1 MKVAGDGRVSRLLWC
16 AVVSFPLSAVSLH
29 SRGASKSCEVLFFHR
44 RSVLPKVVGDGYVSR
59 LLWCVVA
66 LFSSI
71 FGTVTFLRYFQVLLG
86 PISKYKRCVVLCLFP
101 GLNRPN
107 PVAC

>member
-1 MKVAGDGRVSRLLWC
+1 MVVCLVFYGVRLFLFLYLRYRYTLE
-16 AVVSFPLSAVSLH
+16 VHLSLV
-29 SRGASKSCEVLFFHR
+29 RSCFFHR

-66 LFSSI
+66 PFAPFFSI
-71 FGTVTFLRYFQVLLG
+71 FGTITFLRYFQVLLG
-86 PISKYKRCVVLCLFP
+86 PILNTNVAPVFCLFP

>member
-16 AVVSFPLSAVSLH
+16 AVVSFFFLYLRYRYTLEVHLSPV
-29 SRGASKSCEVLFFHR
+29 RSCFSYR

-66 LFSSI
+66 PFSSI
-71 FGTVTFLRYFQVLLG
+71 LGTVTFLRYFQVL
-86 PISKYKRCVVLCLFP
+86 
-101 GLNRPN
+101 
-107 PVAC
+107 

>member
-1 MKVAGDGRVSRLLWC
+1 MVVCLVFYGVRLLLFLYLRYRYILE
-16 AVVSFPLSAVSLH
+16 VHLSPV
-29 SRGASKSCEVLFFHR
+29 RSCFSYR

>member
-1 MKVAGDGRVSRLLWC
+1 M
-16 AVVSFPLSAVSLH
+16 VVCLVFYGSMVCGCFFLFPLSAVSLH

-66 LFSSI
+66 PFAPFPSI

-86 PISKYKRCVVLCLFP
+86 PI
-101 GLNRPN
+101 LNTN
-107 PVAC
+107 VALSSVYSLV